1 MSTERTIQVEVSDE
15 VAEYIHR
22 QVETGGFADEA
33 AVVKHALE
41 EARDADEAMERWLR
55 EEVKPTLERIEREAS
70 RGLTAEEVRIEL
82 DRRRRARQASAA

>member
-22 QVETGGFADEA
+22 QVETGGFADEG
-33 AVVKHALE
+33 AVVTHALE

-55 EEVKPTLERIEREAS
+55 EEVRPVAERVLSEGAA
-70 RGLTAEEVRIEL
+70 GLTAEEVFGEAR
-82 DRRRRARQASAA
+82 DRYLARARR